1 MPRLGTPDYLQDL
14 SLDSPRA
21 WRPRDWAGVG
31 FVVVVLAALTASA
44 FAWGDRRLEDLPTLA
59 FTQPTALALI
69 CALTSYLLFNHVSA
83 HPARGYIV
91 LASGYLIV
99 ATLLVLRALST
110 QDVLLPGR
118 RFFGGDQT
126 AAWTFVFARLSFAV
140 FLLWAIS
147 QFIWDRRQGRSRYD
161 VWSIPVAVSLS
172 LVGGLGLGLIAG
184 YPGLLPDL
192 ADAGEPTTAMRVV
205 TALQIAVTTG
215 VAVVATVNLHR
226 GSFLARWLFV
236 VSLMLLADALIS
248 TTATSGREYGWYLQL
263 FMVFMASTLLLCA
276 LIWQLA
282 RLDRALERLVR
293 TDPLTGLASRQEL
306 LAILQHEMTLTGQRP
321 VVALW
326 LDLDGFKMVNDRLG
340 HSQGDAIL
348 SEISRRLA
356 DRLTD
361 GAVIGRLGGD
371 EFGVVI
377 PDSDVRRGHQ
387 IAQELKAVVEE
398 PITHNGVVTMLS
410 ATFGVAAAPRDAD
423 RAESLLQRADE
434 AMYVGKSQGR
444 SCVTVF
450 EPRMEMWAQANAHRR
465 HELAQAIVNGELTV
479 WFQPILDGLT
489 GSTWGCEALVRWN
502 RGGQFLPA
510 IEFLPFAV
518 STGQIREIGLY
529 AAQFLRSTLPGIPAD
544 IRHWHWTVNLSAP
557 ELAAAEVV
565 DAIRALIL
573 AEPRLRIV
581 IEITEGVAL
590 RAGSPEDAALV
601 DLQRAGA
608 LIAIDDFGSGFANF
622 GMLERLQPE
631 IVKID
636 RSLVIK
642 ATDDNSRAQTFVAA
656 SIAIAHSLGARVVAE
671 GVEDERTRGALVRM
685 GADLVQGYL
694 LGRPAP
700 LSEVLPDRD
709 ADVRRARETTAT

>member
-1 MPRLGTPDYLQDL
+1 M
-14 SLDSPRA
+14 S
-21 WRPRDWAGVG
+21 
-31 FVVVVLAALTASA
+31 
-44 FAWGDRRLEDLPTLA
+44 
-59 FTQPTALALI
+59 
-69 CALTSYLLFNHVSA
+69 
-83 HPARGYIV
+83 
-91 LASGYLIV
+91 
-99 ATLLVLRALST
+99 
-110 QDVLLPGR
+110 LLPGR

-126 AAWTFVFARLSFAV
+126 AEWTFAFARLAFGVS
-140 FLLWAIS
+140 LLWAIS
-147 QFIWDRRQGRSRYD
+147 QFMWDRRRGRSRD
-161 VWSIPVAVSLS
+161 GGWSIPAAASLS
-172 LVGGLGLGLIAG
+172 LLVGLGLGLLAA
-184 YPGLLPDL
+184 YPDLLPDL
-192 ADAGEPTTAMRVV
+192 GDAAGPTTALRVV
-205 TALQIAVTTG
+205 NAVQIAVTTG
-215 VAVVATVNLHR
+215 VAVVATVNLRR

-248 TTATSGREYGWYLQL
+248 TTTTQRDQYGWYLQL

-356 DRLTD
+356 ERLRQ

-371 EFGVVI
+371 EFGVVV
-377 PDSDVRRGHQ
+377 PDSDVRRGYE
-387 IAQELKAVVEE
+387 IAQELKAVIEE

-444 SCVTVF
+444 SCVTIF
-450 EPRMEMWAQANAHRR
+450 EPQMETWAQANAHRR
-465 HELAQAIVNGELTV
+465 HELAQAIAHGELTV
-479 WFQPILDGLT
+479 WFQPIQDGLT
-489 GSTWGCEALVRWN
+489 GATWGCEALVRWD
-502 RGGQFLPA
+502 RGGEILA
-510 IEFLPFAV
+510 ANDFLPFAA

-529 AAQFLRSTLPGIPAD
+529 AAQFLRRILPETPATV
-544 IRHWHWTVNLSAP
+544 RPWHWTINLSAP

-565 DAIRALIL
+565 EAVRSLIV

-590 RAGSPEDAALV
+590 REGSTAEVALV
-601 DLQRAGA
+601 ELQRAGA

-622 GMLERLQPE
+622 AMLERLQPE

-694 LGRPAP
+694 VGRPAP
-700 LSEVLPDRD
+700 LPEVLERGI
-709 ADVRRARETTAT
+709 AESRRAREASGT